1 MASKGKVTS
10 VSTKP
15 KRVRKTDAHR
25 ELERKLAAIELASDD
40 VKDGAGGAATQA
52 DKRPVLPDV
61 RVWPEA
67 IA

>member
-25 ELERKLAAIELASDD
+25 ELEAAMAAIELASGD
-40 VKDGAGGAATQA
+40 VQDGAGGAATQA
-52 DKRPVLPDV
+52 DKRPVRPDV
-61 RVWPEA
+61 RMWPEA